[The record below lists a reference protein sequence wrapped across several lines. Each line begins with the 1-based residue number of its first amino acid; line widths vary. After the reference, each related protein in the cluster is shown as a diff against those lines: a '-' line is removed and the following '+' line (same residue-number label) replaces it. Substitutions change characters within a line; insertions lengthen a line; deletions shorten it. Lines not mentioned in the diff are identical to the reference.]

1 MIKINDAVG
10 LTEKETEEIM
20 IQEME
25 HWQKQG
31 KEVCRIEIHLGDSEG
46 EFVVKSYPKQEIRR
60 VRRITGYLS
69 DVKNFNDAKKAE
81 MSGRVSHE
89 GAKI

>member
-20 IQEME
+20 LQEME

-31 KEVCRIEIHLGDSEG
+31 KEVCRIEIHLI
-46 EFVVKSYPKQEIRR
+46 VKSYPKQEIRR

-81 MSGRVSHE
+81 MSERVSHE
-89 GAKI
+89 E